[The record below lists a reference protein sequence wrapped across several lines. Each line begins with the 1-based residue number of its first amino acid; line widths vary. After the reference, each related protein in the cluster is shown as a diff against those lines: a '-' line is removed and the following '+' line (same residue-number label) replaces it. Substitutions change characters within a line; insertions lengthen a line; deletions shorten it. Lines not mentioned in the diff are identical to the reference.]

1 MAAPI
6 ISLLTN
12 APDTSATALPA
23 RLRLAAF
30 VLPSFL
36 IAALVGLDYF
46 VLEPAMPTGVA
57 HLVMLAVGIA
67 GVLGFS
73 SVLFGRLTVLQT
85 RDREQTVRLRAL
97 NVAGMSLTSELDSAA
112 VLQRVVDQAREVAS
126 ARYAALGVF
135 DNSGTVE
142 QFITSGITA
151 AERALIGALPHG
163 LGLLGLLQREPH
175 ALRLRDIK
183 DHPASV
189 GFPPNHPPMRSFL
202 GTPILWRGAAL
213 GNLYLTEKKGGAGF
227 SSDDEQAVATLAA
240 QAAIAIENARLYEQT
255 ERVSVLEERHRIGMD
270 LHDGAI
276 QSLYGLGLLL
286 EGAADRIE
294 REPAAA
300 REVILRAVDRLNDAI
315 ADLRGYVLG
324 LRPIRGSDRP
334 LTESLPTLADQA
346 RSNALLDVDVAIS
359 EEAAEALD
367 GVAREATFYIAA
379 DALGNVARH
388 ARAKRVSLR
397 LFLRDS
403 HVVLEVSDD
412 GVGFDYANATEGH
425 GLRNMRERAF
435 AVGGQL
441 HVDAAPGSGSRLRFE
456 VPIRPEVAR

>member
-1 MAAPI
+1 
-6 ISLLTN
+6 LQ
-12 APDTSATALPA
+12 A

-30 VLPSFL
+30 VLPSVL

-46 VLEPAMPTGVA
+46 LLEPVMPSGIA

-73 SVLFGRLTVLQT
+73 TVLFGRLSVLQT
-85 RDREQTVRLRAL
+85 RDREQTRRLRAL

-126 ARYAALGVF
+126 AQYAALGVF
-135 DNSGTVE
+135 DQSGTVE
-142 QFITSGITA
+142 QFITSGITDK
-151 AERALIGALPHG
+151 ERALIGPLPHG

-202 GTPILWRGAAL
+202 GTPIRWRGTAL
-213 GNLYLTEKKGGAGF
+213 GNLYLTEKHGGAEF
-227 SSDDEQAVATLAA
+227 TSEDEQAVATLAA

-255 ERVSVLEERHRIGMD
+255 ERVSILEERHRIGMD

-286 EGAADRIE
+286 EGAAERIE

-300 REVILRAVDRLNDAI
+300 RDVILRAVDRLNAAI
-315 ADLRGYVLG
+315 ADLRSYVLG
-324 LRPIRGSDRP
+324 LRPVRGSDRP
-334 LTESLPTLADQA
+334 LTESLRTLAEQA
-346 RSNALLDVDVAIS
+346 RSNALLDVEVAVS
-359 EEAAEALD
+359 EDAAEALD
-367 GVAREATFYIAA
+367 RAAREAAFYIAA
-379 DALGNVARH
+379 DALGNIARH

-397 LFLRDS
+397 LFLRES
-403 HVVLEVSDD
+403 SAVLEVSDD

-435 AVGGQL
+435 AVGGQF
-441 HVDAAPGSGSRLRFE
+441 HVDAAPGNGSRLRFE
-456 VPIRPEVAR
+456 VPIRSEVAR